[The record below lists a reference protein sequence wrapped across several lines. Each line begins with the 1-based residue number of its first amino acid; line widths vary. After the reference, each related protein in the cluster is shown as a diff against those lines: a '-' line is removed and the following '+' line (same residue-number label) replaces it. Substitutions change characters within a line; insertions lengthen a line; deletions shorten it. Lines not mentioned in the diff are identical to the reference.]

1 MTRRDTLY
9 YKKPEPTQK
18 ERELEEK
25 ENKKM

>member
-1 MTRRDTLY
+1 MTRRDTLN

-25 ENKKM
+25 ENKRK